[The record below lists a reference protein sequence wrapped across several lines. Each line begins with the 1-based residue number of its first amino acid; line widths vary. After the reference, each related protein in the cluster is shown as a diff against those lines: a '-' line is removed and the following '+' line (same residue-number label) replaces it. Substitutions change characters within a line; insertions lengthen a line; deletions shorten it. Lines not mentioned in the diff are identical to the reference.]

1 MNIMKRSVVFLLL
14 GFACASLCAAG
25 TVYGV
30 KAEENA
36 SVTPETAGLEM
47 TAGASVRM
55 AESKE
60 LTGIRWAVTMPADTY
75 NALESSAEYTEVSYG
90 ILIAPYAYHKAT
102 PLTAASVF
110 SAGGEKVYGWADE
123 DGVYEESYTQI
134 INLETEQLYTSET
147 DAENVHF
154 YGSIVDILEKNL
166 AGDFIGIGYI
176 GYTTAEGET
185 SYVFAAENDNA
196 RSAAYVA
203 QKAIEDTSAVA
214 PSEEKKAWLQE
225 NYVDP
230 VKTVDTTV
238 TVKHLTAD
246 GEELQADTSKNFKI
260 DSVINS
266 ADCAEAIDGYVVDAS
281 KNAEYKVY
289 ASGKTVVNVYYQS
302 AIEANGGFELGD
314 LTGWT
319 VEGDGAN
326 ISEATTYWENDPNFH
341 DMDGQTVQTFDKE
354 GNYFLMTDEGQ
365 TVTLKS
371 PVFTLSGDGIIT
383 FKLGTA
389 KNAVCYVA
397 VCDAET
403 NEELIKV
410 TNEYF
415 NDPLL
420 AEIMLRRFVY
430 AGDYIGEELY
440 VKVVDGATS
449 GFGFVTFDDL
459 QVSLVQA
466 EAEEIAAADRAKMGN
481 YRQDVLD
488 STAGMGG
495 RTKEIVSSIQN
506 YYKSLVVEDARGVI
520 ITRSAENQGVAE
532 GTINLNSYISGV
544 QGKMLDVDPET
555 LVASVVCVSDG
566 ATEYTQGFEAF
577 GVKAGKTYTVTY
589 RLTEPVSGKYA
600 EATFDLVVSS
610 SNQVINGGFE
620 TGDLTGWTVEGGSG
634 ANVSTATTY
643 WEGDKNFHD
652 MKGQTVQTFDKEG
665 NYFLMTD
672 EGQTVTLKSS
682 VFTLGGDG
690 IITFKLGTA
699 KNSVSYVAVCDA
711 KTDKELIKVT
721 NEYFNDPLLAEIMLR
736 RFVDAGDYL
745 GRELYVKVVDGAT
758 SDFGFVTF
766 DDLRVSLTQ
775 AEAEAIAAADKAR
788 MGNYRQDVLD
798 STAEMGGRTKEIVA
812 SIQNYYKGLWQ

>member
-1 MNIMKRSVVFLLL
+1 MVFLLL

-75 NALESSAEYTEVSYG
+75 NALESSAEYTKVSYG

-110 SAGGEKVYGWADE
+110 GAGGKKVYDWADE

-147 DAENVHF
+147 DAQNVHF

-176 GYTTAEGET
+176 GYTPAEGET

-246 GEELQADTSKNFKI
+246 GEKLQADTSKNFKI

-266 ADCAEAIDGYVVDAS
+266 ADCAEEIDGYVVDAS

-289 ASGKTVVNVYYQS
+289 ASGKTVVEVYYQS
-302 AIEANGGFELGD
+302 KLEANGGFELGN

-326 ISEATTYWENDPNFH
+326 ISEATPYWENDSNFH
-341 DMDGQTVQTFDKE
+341 DMNGQTVQTFDKE
-354 GNYFLMTDEGQ
+354 GNYFLMTEEGQ

-389 KNAVCYVA
+389 KNAVSYVA
-397 VCDAET
+397 VCDAAT
-403 NEELIKV
+403 NEELIQV

-415 NDPLL
+415 KDPLL

-430 AGDYIGEELY
+430 AGDYL
-440 VKVVDGATS
+440 
-449 GFGFVTFDDL
+449 
-459 QVSLVQA
+459 
-466 EAEEIAAADRAKMGN
+466 
-481 YRQDVLD
+481 
-488 STAGMGG
+488 
-495 RTKEIVSSIQN
+495 
-506 YYKSLVVEDARGVI
+506 
-520 ITRSAENQGVAE
+520 
-532 GTINLNSYISGV
+532 
-544 QGKMLDVDPET
+544 GKD
-555 LVASVVCVSDG
+555 
-566 ATEYTQGFEAF
+566 
-577 GVKAGKTYTVTY
+577 
-589 RLTEPVSGKYA
+589 
-600 EATFDLVVSS
+600 
-610 SNQVINGGFE
+610 
-620 TGDLTGWTVEGGSG
+620 
-634 ANVSTATTY
+634 
-643 WEGDKNFHD
+643 
-652 MKGQTVQTFDKEG
+652 
-665 NYFLMTD
+665 
-672 EGQTVTLKSS
+672 
-682 VFTLGGDG
+682 
-690 IITFKLGTA
+690 
-699 KNSVSYVAVCDA
+699 
-711 KTDKELIKVT
+711 
-721 NEYFNDPLLAEIMLR
+721 
-736 RFVDAGDYL
+736 
-745 GRELYVKVVDGAT
+745 LYVKVVDGAT

-766 DDLRVSLTQ
+766 DDLQVSLTQ
-775 AEAEAIAAADKAR
+775 AEAEAIAGADKVR
-788 MGNYRQDVLD
+788 MEVYRQDVLD
-798 STAEMGGRTKEIVA
+798 STAGMGGRTKEIVA

>member
-110 SAGGEKVYGWADE
+110 GAGGEKVYGWADE

-289 ASGKTVVNVYYQS
+289 ASG
-302 AIEANGGFELGD
+302 
-314 LTGWT
+314 WT
-319 VEGDGAN
+319 VEGDGAD
-326 ISEATTYWENDPNFH
+326 ISEATTYWETDTNFH
-341 DMDGQTVQTFDKE
+341 DMNGQTVQTFDKE

-365 TVTLKS
+365 MVTLKS

-389 KNAVCYVA
+389 KNSVSYVA

-403 NEELIKV
+403 NDELIKV

-415 NDPLL
+415 KDPLL

-430 AGDYIGEELY
+430 AGDYLGKDLY

-449 GFGFVTFDDL
+449 DFGFVTFDDL
-459 QVSLVQA
+459 QVSLTQA
-466 EAEEIAAADRAKMGN
+466 EAEAIAAADKARMGN

-544 QGKMLDVDPET
+544 QGKMLGVDPET
-555 LVASVVCVSDG
+555 LVASVVRVSDG
-566 ATEYTQGFEAF
+566 EMEYTQGFEAF
-577 GVKAGKTYTVTY
+577 AVKAGKTYTVTY
-589 RLTEPVSGKYA
+589 RLTEPVSGKYS

-610 SNQVINGGFE
+610 SNRVINGGFE
-620 TGDLTGWTVEGGSG
+620 TGDLTGWTYQEGMENGQILGSKAVISDPTWWG
-634 ANVSTATTY
+634 ERIPYNQ
-643 WEGDKNFHD
+643 G
-652 MKGQTVQTFDKEG
+652 G
-665 NYFLMTD
+665 NYHFDGWAATGGAREAD
-672 EGQTVTLKSS
+672 TYTLKSS
-682 VFTLGGDG
+682 TFTLGGSGWISFKMGGNAAAVKVYKADG
-690 IITFKLGTA
+690 TQIAYYKNTA
-699 KNSVSYVAVCDA
+699 FADIGYPN
-711 KTDKELIKVT
+711 L
-721 NEYFNDPLLAEIMLR
+721 
-736 RFVDAGDYL
+736 DAGCRLATMTTFVADLSGYL
-745 GRELYVKVVDGAT
+745 GEELYIELRDEGGAPWGEA
-758 SDFGFVTF
+758 FF
-766 DDLRVSLTQ
+766 DDIVTYYETAPDYANQ
-775 AEAEAIAAADKAR
+775 YDTVQFYEGGYADGKEAI
-788 MGNYRQDVLD
+788 NYDIKWVL
-798 STAEMGGRTKEIVA
+798 AV
-812 SIQNYYKGLWQ
+812 NVL

>member
-1 MNIMKRSVVFLLL
+1 MKRSVVFLLL

-110 SAGGEKVYGWADE
+110 GAGGEKVYGWADE

-203 QKAIEDTSAVA
+203 QKAIEDTSAAA
-214 PSEEKKAWLQE
+214 PSEEKKSWLQA

-238 TVKHLTAD
+238 TVKHLNAD
-246 GEELQADTSKNFKI
+246 GEELQADTSVNGKI

-266 ADCAEAIDGYVVDAS
+266 ADCAATIKGYIVDAS
-281 KNAEYKVY
+281 KNADYKVY
-289 ASGKTVVNVYYQS
+289 ASGKTVVEVYYQS
-302 AIEANGGFELGD
+302 ELEANGGFELGN

-341 DMDGQTVQTFDKE
+341 DMNGQTVQTFDKE

-403 NEELIKV
+403 NDELIKV

-415 NDPLL
+415 KDPLL

-430 AGDYIGEELY
+430 AGDYLGKDLY

-449 GFGFVTFDDL
+449 DFGFVTFDDL
-459 QVSLVQA
+459 QVSLTQA
-466 EAEEIAAADRAKMGN
+466 EAEAIAAADKARMGN

-544 QGKMLDVDPET
+544 QGKMLGVDPET
-555 LVASVVCVSDG
+555 LVPSVVRVSDG
-566 ATEYTQGFEAF
+566 EMEYTQGFEAF
-577 GVKAGKTYTVTY
+577 TVKAGKTYTVTY
-589 RLTEPVSGKYA
+589 RLTEPVSRKYA

-620 TGDLTGWTVEGGSG
+620 TGDLTGWTYQEGTENGQILGSKAVISDPTWWG
-634 ANVSTATTY
+634 ERIPYNQ
-643 WEGDKNFHD
+643 G
-652 MKGQTVQTFDKEG
+652 G
-665 NYFLMTD
+665 NYHFDGWAACST
-672 EGQTVTLKSS
+672 EANTYTLKSS
-682 VFTLGGDG
+682 TFTLGGSGWISFKMGGNAAAVKVYKADG
-690 IITFKLGTA
+690 TQIAYYKNTAFADVSFPNINEGCRLATMTTF
-699 KNSVSYVAVCDA
+699 VAD
-711 KTDKELIKVT
+711 LS
-721 NEYFNDPLLAEIMLR
+721 
-736 RFVDAGDYL
+736 DYL
-745 GRELYVKVVDGAT
+745 GEELYVELCDETAAGWAVA
-758 SDFGFVTF
+758 FF
-766 DDLRVSLTQ
+766 DDIVTYYETAPDYANQ
-775 AEAEAIAAADKAR
+775 YDTVQFYKGGYADGKEAI
-788 MGNYRQDVLD
+788 NYDIKWVL
-798 STAEMGGRTKEIVA
+798 AV
-812 SIQNYYKGLWQ
+812 NVL

>member
-110 SAGGEKVYGWADE
+110 GAGGEKVYGWADE

-203 QKAIEDTSAVA
+203 QKAIEDTSAAA
-214 PSEEKKAWLQE
+214 PSEEKKSWLQA

-238 TVKHLTAD
+238 TVKHLNAD
-246 GEELQADTSKNFKI
+246 GEELQADTSVNGKI

-266 ADCAEAIDGYVVDAS
+266 ADCAATIKGYIVDAS
-281 KNAEYKVY
+281 KNADYKVY
-289 ASGKTVVNVYYQS
+289 ASGKTVVEVYYQS
-302 AIEANGGFELGD
+302 ELEANGGFELGN

-341 DMDGQTVQTFDKE
+341 DMNGQTVQTFDKE

-403 NEELIKV
+403 NDELIKV

-415 NDPLL
+415 KDPLL

-430 AGDYIGEELY
+430 AGDYLGKDLY

-449 GFGFVTFDDL
+449 DFGFVTFDDL
-459 QVSLVQA
+459 QVSLTQA
-466 EAEEIAAADRAKMGN
+466 EAEAIAAADKARMGN

-544 QGKMLDVDPET
+544 QGKMLGVDPET
-555 LVASVVCVSDG
+555 LVPSVVRVSDG
-566 ATEYTQGFEAF
+566 EMEYTQGFEAF
-577 GVKAGKTYTVTY
+577 TVKAGKTYTVTY
-589 RLTEPVSGKYA
+589 RLTEPVSRKYA

-620 TGDLTGWTVEGGSG
+620 TGDLTGWTYQEGTENGQILGSKAVISDPTWWG
-634 ANVSTATTY
+634 ERIPYNQ
-643 WEGDKNFHD
+643 G
-652 MKGQTVQTFDKEG
+652 G
-665 NYFLMTD
+665 NYHFDGWAACST
-672 EGQTVTLKSS
+672 EANTYTLKSS
-682 VFTLGGDG
+682 TFTLGGSGWISFKMGGNAAAVKVYKADG
-690 IITFKLGTA
+690 TQIAYYKNTAFADVSFPNINEGCRLATMTTF
-699 KNSVSYVAVCDA
+699 VAD
-711 KTDKELIKVT
+711 LS
-721 NEYFNDPLLAEIMLR
+721 
-736 RFVDAGDYL
+736 DYL
-745 GRELYVKVVDGAT
+745 GEELYVELCDETAAGWAVA
-758 SDFGFVTF
+758 FF
-766 DDLRVSLTQ
+766 DDIVTYYETAPDYANQ
-775 AEAEAIAAADKAR
+775 YDTVQFYKGGYADGKEAI
-788 MGNYRQDVLD
+788 NYDIKWVL
-798 STAEMGGRTKEIVA
+798 AV
-812 SIQNYYKGLWQ
+812 NVL

>member
-1 MNIMKRSVVFLLL
+1 MKRSVVFLLL

-110 SAGGEKVYGWADE
+110 GAGGEKVYGWADE

-302 AIEANGGFELGD
+302 AIEANGGFELGN

-319 VEGDGAN
+319 VEGDGAD
-326 ISEATTYWENDPNFH
+326 ISEATTYWETDTNFH
-341 DMDGQTVQTFDKE
+341 DMNGQTVQTFDKE

-365 TVTLKS
+365 MVTLKS

-389 KNAVCYVA
+389 KNSVSYVA

-403 NEELIKV
+403 NDELIKV

-415 NDPLL
+415 KDPLL

-430 AGDYIGEELY
+430 AGDYLGKDLY

-449 GFGFVTFDDL
+449 DFGFVTFDDL
-459 QVSLVQA
+459 QVSLTQA
-466 EAEEIAAADRAKMGN
+466 EAEAIAAADKARMGN

-506 YYKSLVVEDARGVI
+506 YYKSLVVEDARRVI

-544 QGKMLDVDPET
+544 QGKMLGVDPET
-555 LVASVVCVSDG
+555 LVASVVRVSDG
-566 ATEYTQGFEAF
+566 EMNIRRA
-577 GVKAGKTYTVTY
+577 
-589 RLTEPVSGKYA
+589 
-600 EATFDLVVSS
+600 
-610 SNQVINGGFE
+610 
-620 TGDLTGWTVEGGSG
+620 
-634 ANVSTATTY
+634 
-643 WEGDKNFHD
+643 
-652 MKGQTVQTFDKEG
+652 
-665 NYFLMTD
+665 
-672 EGQTVTLKSS
+672 
-682 VFTLGGDG
+682 
-690 IITFKLGTA
+690 
-699 KNSVSYVAVCDA
+699 
-711 KTDKELIKVT
+711 
-721 NEYFNDPLLAEIMLR
+721 LR
-736 RFVDAGDYL
+736 RL
-745 GRELYVKVVDGAT
+745 P
-758 SDFGFVTF
+758 
-766 DDLRVSLTQ
+766 
-775 AEAEAIAAADKAR
+775 
-788 MGNYRQDVLD
+788 
-798 STAEMGGRTKEIVA
+798 
-812 SIQNYYKGLWQ
+812 

>member
-30 KAEENA
+30 KAEETA

-110 SAGGEKVYGWADE
+110 GAGGEKVYGWADE

-246 GEELQADTSKNFKI
+246 GEELQAHTSKNFKI

-326 ISEATTYWENDPNFH
+326 ISEATTYWENEPNFH

-354 GNYFLMTDEGQ
+354 GNYFLMTDQGQ

-449 GFGFVTFDDL
+449 AFGFVTFDDL
-459 QVSLVQA
+459 QVSLTQA
-466 EAEEIAAADRAKMGN
+466 EAEAIAGADKERMEV

-520 ITRSAENQGVAE
+520 ITQPAENQGVVE
-532 GTINLNSYISGV
+532 GTVNLNDYISGV
-544 QGKMLDVDPET
+544 QGKMLGVDPET
-555 LVASVVCVSDG
+555 LVASVVRVSDG
-566 ATEYTQGFEAF
+566 KTEYTQGFEAF

-589 RLTEPVSGKYA
+589 RLTEPDSGKCA

-620 TGDLTGWTVEGGSG
+620 TGDLTGWTYQEGTGNGQILGSKAVISDPTWWNERIPYNQG
-634 ANVSTATTY
+634 
-643 WEGDKNFHD
+643 
-652 MKGQTVQTFDKEG
+652 G
-665 NYFLMTD
+665 NYHFDGWAATD
-672 EGQTVTLKSS
+672 GKREADTYTLKSS
-682 VFTLGGDG
+682 TFTLGGSG
-690 IITFKLGTA
+690 WISFK
-699 KNSVSYVAVCDA
+699 
-711 KTDKELIKVT
+711 
-721 NEYFNDPLLAEIMLR
+721 
-736 RFVDAGDYL
+736 
-745 GRELYVKVVDGAT
+745 
-758 SDFGFVTF
+758 
-766 DDLRVSLTQ
+766 
-775 AEAEAIAAADKAR
+775 
-788 MGNYRQDVLD
+788 
-798 STAEMGGRTKEIVA
+798 MGGRTACVKVYKEDGTKIGDYKNTAFADIGYPNLDAGCRLATMTTFVADLSGYLGEELYIELRDEGGAPWGEAFFDDIVTYYETA
-812 SIQNYYKGLWQ
+812 PDYANQYDTVQFYEGGYADGKEAINYDIKWVLAVNVL